1 LSGSRAPSGGPQ
13 RDAMQL
19 WLDRPPPT
27 STLKL
32 RVKFV
37 DVAGS
42 TSKLLLELRRAVVDD
57 RADAVVVGVSVAGD
71 GPFAQVAEVA
81 QVPVLLTLPAPEPMS
96 GRSGGWLFALAPAPS
111 TIASAIA
118 ADVVDRGIVA
128 PMLLA
133 SDESPG
139 ANLERAAFVAELGRR
154 GIDAPTTVTV
164 GGTDGPVRI
173 RIASQVAKS
182 AVLAGPAASYG
193 DLIRPI
199 APTPAADVA
208 RIYLSYLTETADLS
222 NLREASAYVTWPAAL
237 RHDPAAGAGDRPVSI
252 DSLIYD
258 WNRDGRAAKAD
269 YRSVELDDETLRDG
283 LQGPS
288 VRNPPTEIK
297 KRLLHLMD
305 QLGIDSADIGLPGA
319 SERARTEI
327 VALAKETTTLKRLRP
342 NMALRTHPADVRGGI
357 EAARQSGVAIEACA
371 FIGSSP
377 IRRFA
382 EDWSIDTMLRNVE
395 ESVTALAKAGL
406 PVMFVTEDTTRA
418 DAETLSRLYET
429 AIGCGANR
437 ICASD
442 TVGHATPEGVRNLL
456 TFLRK

>member
-1 LSGSRAPSGGPQ
+1 
-13 RDAMQL
+13 M
-19 WLDRPPPT
+19 
-27 STLKL
+27 
-32 RVKFV
+32 
-37 DVAGS
+37 
-42 TSKLLLELRRAVVDD
+42 
-57 RADAVVVGVSVAGD
+57 
-71 GPFAQVAEVA
+71 
-81 QVPVLLTLPAPEPMS
+81 
-96 GRSGGWLFALAPAPS
+96 
-111 TIASAIA
+111 
-118 ADVVDRGIVA
+118 
-128 PMLLA
+128 
-133 SDESPG
+133 
-139 ANLERAAFVAELGRR
+139 
-154 GIDAPTTVTV
+154 
-164 GGTDGPVRI
+164 
-173 RIASQVAKS
+173 
-182 AVLAGPAASYG
+182 
-193 DLIRPI
+193 
-199 APTPAADVA
+199 
-208 RIYLSYLTETADLS
+208 
-222 NLREASAYVTWPAAL
+222 
-237 RHDPAAGAGDRPVSI
+237 SI

-342 NMALRTHPADVRGGI
+342 NMALRTHPADVKGGI
-357 EAARQSGVAIEACA
+357 EAAQQSGVAIEACA

-395 ESVTALAKAGL
+395 ESVTALDKAGL

-429 AIGCGANR
+429 AIGCGAKR

-456 TFLRK
+456 TFLRKDVIRGRDVKLDYHGHNDRGFGTINALAATAIADRVHGCALGIGERVGNTSMDQLLINMQLWGLIDRDLSPLAEYVSLVSQHCGVPVPANYPALGEDAFRTGTGVHAAAVIKALRKGDRALADSVYSGVPASVLGREQRIEVGPMSGESNVVYWLESHGFEASQERVARIFEHAKQSDRLLTPQELDALARG